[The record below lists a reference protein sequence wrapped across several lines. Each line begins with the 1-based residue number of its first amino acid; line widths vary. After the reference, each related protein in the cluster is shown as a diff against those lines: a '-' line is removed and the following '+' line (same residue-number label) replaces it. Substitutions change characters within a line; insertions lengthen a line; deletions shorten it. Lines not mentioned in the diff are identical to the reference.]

1 MWLLLKKNHQK
12 GQRFGDKGKQTIL
25 LHSNNFN
32 QNQNQQNSHLEM
44 ISSLWEKL
52 TLLSLF
58 KPLGNELFGW
68 LVKIYSFK
76 NFIYLFG
83 CSGS

>member
-1 MWLLLKKNHQK
+1 MTFTEKEPPK
-12 GQRFGDKGKQTIL
+12 GTEIWGKGKQTIL

-52 TLLSLF
+52 TLLLLF

-83 CSGS
+83 CIGS